1 MAVGRR
7 RRHGGPAR
15 RFSLRRRPAQRR
27 PIARAEVIKLVD
39 QFAQCLPISLEP
51 GHAGVGHRAA
61 LDELHKAGEL
71 LLIAQAHVINKTAA
85 QVP

>member
-1 MAVGRR
+1 M
-7 RRHGGPAR
+7 
-15 RFSLRRRPAQRR
+15 
-27 PIARAEVIKLVD
+27 
-39 QFAQCLPISLEP
+39 EP

-85 QVP
+85 QVPQAQTANQCHGQHHSGGEQQGELVGNSQMHRRYLRPVRQAQGGLAR